1 MKNSGIKHNLR
12 RAAMEN
18 NFLEAFE
25 NSNTLQEDFLGTA
38 KANIQVNQQNKANAE
53 KQNAANVNADA
64 ANENGYQQIIAD
76 LQKIANEQVQFDKKS
91 IDAFI
96 EKINNL
102 KSLDDKSKKQINQM
116 LNQQKTAI
124 QQQKTAKANAKGA
137 AEQGAANNTGNP
149 SPANE
154 IVGQG
159 GNTSGAGDPSKIP
172 DVIKNAINRGLM
184 SDATVD
190 DLIAYAQS
198 LKK

>member
-1 MKNSGIKHNLR
+1 MN
-12 RAAMEN
+12 N

-25 NSNTLQEDFLGTA
+25 SANTLQEDFLGIGKAVGNAVNTA

-53 KQNAANVNADA
+53 KQNAANVNDDA

-116 LNQQKTAI
+116 LNQQKAAL
-124 QQQKTAKANAKGA
+124 QQQKTAKANAKG
-137 AEQGAANNTGNP
+137 EGQNNTTGTNP
-149 SPANE
+149 PPE
-154 IVGQG
+154 G
-159 GNTSGAGDPSKIP
+159 GTSGTVQPSS
-172 DVIKNAINRGLM
+172 DVEKTVMTQLNRQIT
-184 SDATVD
+184 SNKDQVNID
-190 DLIAYAQS
+190 NLIAYLQNLKQQS
-198 LKK
+198 